1 MGSCVSK
8 QAPPD
13 GSEKSFPDQSRTN
26 SNIGGVYSS
35 VPRISSLVMDAL
47 PVDVRSSLER
57 LPADSFKNKYAT
69 LNVIGTIAKS
79 EVAASF
85 LDHWVSSKK
94 LASLTNREQEL
105 IILRQAVHYRS
116 NYVWKHHVIIGSE
129 FGITGTE
136 IEALQQIPFKSPES
150 FSDRDTGLI
159 AFTDD
164 FTMKRT
170 VSNETWQQ
178 YSSFFKEGEI
188 IEIILVVSHYVFF
201 SLTNNSLCVEIEPA
215 LDDLPGLPQ

>member
-1 MGSCVSK
+1 
-8 QAPPD
+8 
-13 GSEKSFPDQSRTN
+13 
-26 SNIGGVYSS
+26 
-35 VPRISSLVMDAL
+35 MDAL
-47 PVDVRSSLER
+47 PVDVRSSLEK
-57 LPADSFKNKYAT
+57 LPADSFKNKYAP

-85 LDHWVSSKK
+85 LDHWVSFKK

-129 FGITGTE
+129 FEISGAE

-159 AFTDD
+159 VFTDD

-201 SLTNNSLCVEIEPA
+201 FLTNNSLCVEIEPV
-215 LDDLPGLPQ
+215 LDDLPGLIQ

>member
-1 MGSCVSK
+1 MKDLLLLLVHLPFY
-8 QAPPD
+8 A
-13 GSEKSFPDQSRTN
+13 
-26 SNIGGVYSS
+26 S
-35 VPRISSLVMDAL
+35 VPRITSSLVMDAL

-57 LPADSFKNKYAT
+57 LPADSFKNKYAP

-129 FGITGTE
+129 FGISGAE

-215 LDDLPGLPQ
+215 LDDLPGLIQ

>member
-26 SNIGGVYSS
+26 SNIGGVHSS

-57 LPADSFKNKYAT
+57 LPADSFKNKYAP